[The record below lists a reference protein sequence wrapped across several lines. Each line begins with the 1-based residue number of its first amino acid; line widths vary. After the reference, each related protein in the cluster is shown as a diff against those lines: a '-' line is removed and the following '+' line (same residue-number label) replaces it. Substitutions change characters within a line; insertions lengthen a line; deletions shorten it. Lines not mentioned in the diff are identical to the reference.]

1 MKQIYAERDTTES
14 QQNDMAT
21 YEEYQNKLEEQTY
34 ISNQARQKVI
44 EKEIEMSQ
52 KNNKFEAKFNQLN
65 VEIFRLK
72 KKNEALEIARINNE
86 ESKIFRC

>member
-34 ISNQARQKVI
+34 VSNQARQKVI